1 MQDAPVAKREVRIEA
16 GSRIELTSLRTRRK
30 VDCQIETLLGMG
42 GTAAVYSGTLSD
54 GTHVVLKSP
63 RFEGEQDPGFEV
75 ECELFKHFAH
85 RNIVHCVGVGVLPQG
100 SLMLAFR
107 RAYENPLLLM
117 TRSSVDEAMRRDK
130 KARYPALPLDTAIDL
145 GYELLNAL
153 EYVERL
159 GYVHHDVKLANLLI
173 DVAAR
178 ERPLEPSEVFG
189 KVVRREYRGVL
200 IDFGATRSREYLDA
214 YNRGKAPPGLAP
226 QITPFYAPPEAI
238 VETRRADGSLG
249 MSFEPSLDV
258 YAVALVLYSM
268 VTGHPPYSHLRMTI
282 DAADFE
288 SVCSVKSAERR
299 GDIETL
305 SLEVIQRTVF
315 EETRFLGTD
324 RAAWDISFHRFLSAR
339 LVADPAKRGN
349 VAQMKRDFEQL
360 MKIKSARA
368 DGQEVGDKVGSRVF
382 LPFTQELVKVGSA
395 GEHPL
400 LRAARACGMS
410 LEVGSSTGVMLAV
423 RAPTPSPRT
432 PPPGGHTPSP
442 RTPLPV
448 RGDESGLDWLDEAP
462 SKPRSARPA
471 PRPAALKPPSSIGPG
486 NASRKDERDEL
497 AARMA
502 DGATG
507 IKPAKG
513 PAGGATRP
521 AERPPA
527 DARPGL
533 PENMRPRPRRPEF
546 DETHAGH
553 QTEKRLVAKPASD
566 ADDPC
571 RRALPRPDQANAPH
585 VLVSVL
591 LDEPLLLSREKK
603 TTIGRDASADV
614 RIKSD
619 LVSRRH
625 AEIGWTRNGFA
636 VVDLGSVNGTLVN
649 GVRIGGACHLHREDR
664 VSVAGFELLVKLL
677 THDDVHEEGG
687 TGGTTRVMRSEL
699 ARQLGK
705 ESLTGELGQLTL
717 KDVAE
722 LLEWKK
728 QTGMLTITP
737 TSGAEG
743 RLAIVKG
750 QILHA
755 ETKRGQK
762 GLEAALTLL
771 RVTAGRF
778 VFEPA
783 PVPATRSITLDNEAL
798 WEKVREGM

>member
-1 MQDAPVAKREVRIEA
+1 VGKREVRIEA

-30 VDCQIETLLGMG
+30 VDCQIDTLLGMG
-42 GTAAVYSGTLSD
+42 GTAAVYAGTLSD

-63 RFEGEQDPGFEV
+63 RFEGQQDPGFEV

-85 RNIVHCVGVGVLPQG
+85 RNIVHCVGVGVGPQG
-100 SLMLAFR
+100 NLMLAFR

-117 TRSSVDEAMRRDK
+117 TKASVDEAMRRDK
-130 KARYPALPLDTAIDL
+130 KARYPALPLDTSIDL

-178 ERPLEPSEVFG
+178 ERPLEPNEVFG

-238 VETRRADGSLG
+238 VETRRADGTLG

-268 VTGHPPYSHLRMTI
+268 VTGHPPYSHLKTTI

-288 SVCSVKSAERR
+288 SVCNVKSAERR

-315 EETRFLGTD
+315 EETRFLSSD
-324 RAAWDISFHRFLSAR
+324 RAAWDIAFHRFLTAR
-339 LVADPAKRGN
+339 LVADPARRGT

-360 MKIKSARA
+360 MKIRSARA

-400 LRAARACGMS
+400 LRAARACGVS
-410 LEVGSSTGVMLAV
+410 VEVGASTGVLLAV
-423 RAPTPSPRT
+423 RPPTAGPTPSPAAART
-432 PPPGGHTPSP
+432 PPPGGS
-442 RTPLPV
+442 
-448 RGDESGLDWLDEAP
+448 ESGLDWLDEAP
-462 SKPRSARPA
+462 SKPGLARP
-471 PRPAALKPPSSIGPG
+471 PSRPAAARPPSAISGT
-486 NASRKDERDEL
+486 RKHDKDEL

-502 DGATG
+502 AAADAATG
-507 IKPAKG
+507 MGSGRVP
-513 PAGGATRP
+513 GATRP
-521 AERPPA
+521 AERPAPA
-527 DARPGL
+527 DRPGL

-553 QTEKRLVAKPASD
+553 QTEKRQVAKPA
-566 ADDPC
+566 AEGDDPC
-571 RRALPRPDQANAPH
+571 RRPLPRPAEANAPH

-603 TTIGRDASADV
+603 TTIGRDGAADV

-625 AEIGWTRNGFA
+625 AEIGWTKNGFA

-649 GVRIGGACHLHREDR
+649 GVRIGGACHLHRDDR
-664 VSVAGFELLVKLL
+664 VSVAGFEILVKLL
-677 THDDVHEEGG
+677 TGDDVHEETG
-687 TGGTTRVMRSEL
+687 TGGTTRIMRPEL

-728 QTGMLTITP
+728 QTGLLTIKP
-737 TSGAEG
+737 ANGAEG
-743 RLAIVKG
+743 RLSIVKG
-750 QILHA
+750 QIVHG

-762 GLEAALTLL
+762 GLEAALALL

-778 VFEPA
+778 VFEPGAA
-783 PVPATRSITLDNEAL
+783 PPTRSIALDTEAL
-798 WEKVREGM
+798 WDKVREGT